1 MDGLGRSIG
10 VRIAVAAAV
19 AAALAACTSTAP
31 YPTAPAKA
39 VERGLTQSGQ
49 SASRAF
55 GFCYNNR
62 ANSPDQ
68 LMAEARLACPKGEVT
83 YYGTDVLWTP
93 CALFQP
99 ARATFVCTK
108 TPSSET
114 PPAK

>member
-1 MDGLGRSIG
+1 MGL
-10 VRIAVAAAV
+10 RIAAVVAL
-19 AAALAACTSTAP
+19 AAALAACTSAAP

-39 VERGLTQSGQ
+39 VERGLKQSGQ
-49 SASRAF
+49 SASRAL

-68 LMAEARLACPKGEVT
+68 LMAEARLACPKAEVT
-83 YYGTDVLWTP
+83 YYGTDLLWTP

-99 ARATFVCTK
+99 ARATFVCTPK
-108 TPSSET
+108 PSSET